1 MGPSG
6 LEDREAETQRGEPV
20 KESYRGQI
28 SLLYAS
34 ETSTASRAGGRASK
48 RASMHT
54 HTYIYSHTKTHTD
67 THTHLKTEIAY
78 GNEALLESH

>member
-34 ETSTASRAGGRASK
+34 ETSTASRAREQARERAST
-48 RASMHT
+48 HT
-54 HTYIYSHTKTHTD
+54 HTHSHTD

>member
-34 ETSTASRAGGRASK
+34 ETSTASRARERARAERASE
-48 RASMHT
+48 RASTHT
-54 HTYIYSHTKTHTD
+54 HTHSHTD

>member
-34 ETSTASRAGGRASK
+34 ETSTASRAREQARERASEH
-48 RASMHT
+48 AHT
-54 HTYIYSHTKTHTD
+54 HSHTD

>member
-34 ETSTASRAGGRASK
+34 ETSTASRAREQARERAS
-48 RASMHT
+48 RHT
-54 HTYIYSHTKTHTD
+54 HTHSHTD

>member
-34 ETSTASRAGGRASK
+34 ETSTASRAREQARERASEH
-48 RASMHT
+48 AHT
-54 HTYIYSHTKTHTD
+54 LSHRYSHTSK
-67 THTHLKTEIAY
+67 
-78 GNEALLESH
+78 N